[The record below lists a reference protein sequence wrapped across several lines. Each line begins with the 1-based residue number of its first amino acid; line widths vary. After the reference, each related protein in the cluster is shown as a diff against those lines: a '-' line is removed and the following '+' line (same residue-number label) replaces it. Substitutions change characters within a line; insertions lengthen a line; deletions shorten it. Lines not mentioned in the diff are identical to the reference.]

1 MTSCFANIC
10 FILRS
15 QSSNKIQGPPVTV
28 TVLPLVSG
36 VPHMKVPTVSLD
48 SMGKW
53 QGRKVK
59 LKGTCLH
66 SWWVPGSDPK
76 SLAIDAAK
84 KEHVGSSLETF
95 QRGLKVLVIACS
107 NFDFPLAFR
116 EWLPNFR
123 KPSCS
128 PWNLLTH
135 KSLPNLNTQILATPT
150 RNLTLWVSQE
160 SFQCCTGNLLHF

>member
-15 QSSNKIQGPPVTV
+15 QSSNKIQVTV

-36 VPHMKVPTVSLD
+36 VPHIKEPTVGLD
-48 SMGKW
+48 SLGKW
-53 QGRKVK
+53 QRRKVK

-76 SLAIDAAK
+76 SLAI
-84 KEHVGSSLETF
+84 VGSSLETF

-160 SFQCCTGNLLHF
+160 RFPMLHW